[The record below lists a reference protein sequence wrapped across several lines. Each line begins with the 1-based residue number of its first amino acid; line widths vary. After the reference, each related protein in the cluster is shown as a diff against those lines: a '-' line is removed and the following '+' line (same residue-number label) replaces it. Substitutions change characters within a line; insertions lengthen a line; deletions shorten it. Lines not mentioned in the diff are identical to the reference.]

1 MALTLKGLTKDL
13 LTDLVRLGLED
24 YALSGASLPA
34 SPVGGP
40 DWKPLAMI
48 ADDGITGFIA
58 YVDDGDGDGH
68 YVIMLTVEAGDT
80 EPGSHR
86 ATIENLIQRL
96 FDESRRELT
105 PLALQE

>member
-1 MALTLKGLTKDL
+1 MEFLSEGLSSGRGWPDIIDERRWRMALTLKGLTKDL

-24 YALSGASLPA
+24 YALSAASLPA

-68 YVIMLTVEAGDT
+68 YGIMLTVEAGRT
-80 EPGSHR
+80 ERG
-86 ATIENLIQRL
+86 
-96 FDESRRELT
+96 
-105 PLALQE
+105 